1 MTMGKDSRIVR
12 LGIGLDWRGSVREWG
27 RIVLAKG
34 RPKREIRDAAVGGML
49 MYLMDKHL
57 QLIIVLVRLCG
68 TTLVPFSC
76 IYTVSCKFHSF
87 TSPEP
92 GLCVHVQRIRT

>member
-12 LGIGLDWRGSVREWG
+12 VGSWIGLGRGSVREWG

-49 MYLMDKHL
+49 M
-57 QLIIVLVRLCG
+57 
-68 TTLVPFSC
+68 
-76 IYTVSCKFHSF
+76 
-87 TSPEP
+87 
-92 GLCVHVQRIRT
+92 